1 MKQSIKNSRGHDRIT
16 KDLIQLGETTVGG
29 EDHGAFLITARDEL
43 EEKMDTVPPPSLSIS
58 PL

>member
-43 EEKMDTVPPPSLSIS
+43 EEKMDTVPHQLKY
-58 PL
+58 

>member
-16 KDLIQLGETTVGG
+16 KDLIQLGENTVGG

-43 EEKMDTVPPPSLSIS
+43 EEKMDTVPPPA
-58 PL
+58 